1 MNKSER
7 KAVDR
12 VLPLAATQPELVAT
26 TLATLHR
33 STLAHRTKHELEN
46 LIQQHG
52 LWPHLSRQHG
62 VIVPRNA

>member
-1 MNKSER
+1 MNKSEQ

-12 VLPLAATQPELVAT
+12 VLPLVATQPELVAT
-26 TLATLHR
+26 TLAALHR
-33 STLAHRTKHELEN
+33 STLTTRAKRELEN
-46 LIQQHG
+46 LIQQHS

>member
-1 MNKSER
+1 MNKSEQ

-12 VLPLAATQPELVAT
+12 VLPLVATQPELVAT

-33 STLAHRTKHELEN
+33 STLARRTKHELEN

-52 LWPHLSRQHG
+52 LWPYLSVQHG
-62 VIVPRNA
+62 VITACN